1 MNRKVAII
9 VALQALLII
18 VMFWVIIF
26 YGKDEYEAYTREQ
39 DEEIAS
45 PERVS
50 SELGATVI
58 TISAEAQAQSDIST
72 TELKT
77 GSHQET
83 LSAFG
88 SVISIDPLIEMRTRY
103 LTAVADANV
112 ARASLANSQQE
123 YQRLLQLNQ
132 DNRNV
137 SDRVVLA
144 SQALYKTDQA
154 KLQAAQVQAD
164 NVRDNMRQLWGETLA
179 MQATQSNSSALQNLL
194 QYREVLVQVTLP
206 FDAAAPRTGD
216 TVWVS
221 PTGSQG
227 KAIRA
232 VYVSPSPQTDATLQG
247 KTYYYRA
254 PADNLRAGM
263 RTSVSSSVSSPV
275 SPSISDPVGNTANTA
290 STKDSAHQQGVIVP
304 ASAVVWYGGKAW
316 IYRKQGQDKFTRLP
330 IPTNQQHT
338 DGWFSDSGLLK
349 PGDEV
354 VTSGAQLL
362 LSEEFKYQIKN
373 ENED

>member
-9 VALQALLII
+9 VALQAFLII

-26 YGKDEYEAYTREQ
+26 YGKDEYEAYTRDQ

-58 TISAEAQAQSDIST
+58 TISAEAQAQSDIKT

-112 ARASLANSQQE
+112 ARASLANSRQE

-137 SDRVVLA
+137 SDRVVVA
-144 SQALYKTDQA
+144 SEALYKTDQA
-154 KLQAAQVQAD
+154 KLQAAQVQAG

-194 QYREVLVQVTLP
+194 QYKEVLVQVTLP
-206 FDAAAPRTGD
+206 FDAASTRTGIPYGSALPA
-216 TVWVS
+216 VRERRS
-221 PTGSQG
+221 APSMFRLRPKRMPHCKAKPTITAPLPTICELACGLPSARQSVRRPALQS
-227 KAIRA
+227 AIR
-232 VYVSPSPQTDATLQG
+232 SATLQIRHQR
-247 KTYYYRA
+247 KIQH
-254 PADNLRAGM
+254 
-263 RTSVSSSVSSPV
+263 SSKV
-275 SPSISDPVGNTANTA
+275 
-290 STKDSAHQQGVIVP
+290 
-304 ASAVVWYGGKAW
+304 
-316 IYRKQGQDKFTRLP
+316 
-330 IPTNQQHT
+330 
-338 DGWFSDSGLLK
+338 
-349 PGDEV
+349 
-354 VTSGAQLL
+354 
-362 LSEEFKYQIKN
+362 
-373 ENED
+373 

>member
-9 VALQALLII
+9 VALQAFLII

-26 YGKDEYEAYTREQ
+26 YGKDEYEAYTRDQ

-58 TISAEAQAQSDIST
+58 TISAEAQAQSDIKT

-112 ARASLANSQQE
+112 ARASLANSRQE

-144 SQALYKTDQA
+144 SEALYKTDQA
-154 KLQAAQVQAD
+154 KLQAAQVQAG

-194 QYREVLVQVTLP
+194 QYKEVLVQVTLP
-206 FDAAAPRTGD
+206 FNAAAPRTGD

-247 KTYYYRA
+247 KTFYYRA

-263 RTSVSSSVSSPV
+263 RTSVSSSVSDSV
-275 SPSISDPVGNTANTA
+275 ASIANTA
-290 STKDSAHQQGVIVP
+290 STKNTVQQQGVIVP
-304 ASAVVWYGGKAW
+304 ATAVVWYGGKAW
-316 IYRKQGQDKFTRLP
+316 VYRKQGQDKFTRLP
-330 IPTNQQHT
+330 IPTGQQNT